1 VTDALVRVR
10 KVAELQHVTGTV
22 LRVEVDVARSEGFSW
37 QDIARELG
45 ITRTT
50 LWRQHQA
57 GGPIVVIRPYHG
69 KPDTNSLTPPL
80 VEDTSQ

>member
-10 KVAELQHVTGTV
+10 KVAELQHETGTA
-22 LRVEVDVARSEGFSW
+22 LRLEVDVARSEGLSW
-37 QDIARELG
+37 QDIAKELG

-50 LWRQHQA
+50 LWRQYQA

-69 KPDTNSLTPPL
+69 ETSRYT
-80 VEDTSQ
+80 EDTSR